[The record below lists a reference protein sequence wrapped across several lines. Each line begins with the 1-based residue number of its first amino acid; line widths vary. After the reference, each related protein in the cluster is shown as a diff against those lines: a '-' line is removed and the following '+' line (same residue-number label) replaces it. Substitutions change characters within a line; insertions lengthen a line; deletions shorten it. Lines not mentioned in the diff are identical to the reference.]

1 MARPVN
7 LEKLDTDIER
17 VRNREEKRLIKLARK
32 VGLFRWRISSED
44 LEAALYDLVETLDHP
59 QFSQLETLTQKKAR
73 TMSATSKEERR
84 KDTQRKVLLG
94 AFIIAQMRH
103 KPDLHAMLKPE
114 LEKFLDQH
122 KKPEVIKLNKELLK
136 DWL

>member
-84 KDTQRKVLLG
+84 KDTQRKVL
-94 AFIIAQMRH
+94 
-103 KPDLHAMLKPE
+103 
-114 LEKFLDQH
+114 
-122 KKPEVIKLNKELLK
+122 
-136 DWL
+136 